1 MMNMNLFDT
10 YNLRARLCVSIFY
23 AAPFIFDIIC
33 LTHKAFSITEGIVL
47 SAVCVTV
54 CQALLGIHR
63 APINGQ
69 PIKNTAAELLS
80 PSSTLPAGTR
90 ARYYRKLASFEP
102 EFQPLL
108 DYIAPSSCDAEGQ
121 SVDIGKLC
129 TDVIS
134 WLRAK
139 TRNPELFRLVYEE
152 NINYGFARNML
163 HLKPIGIRA
172 NLLSVVLFGIYLISV
187 CDVFTWGEHGLYCLC
202 LMVHLISMLYLHC
215 CINASSVDAATTRYA
230 RALLETIDI
239 L

>member
-33 LTHKAFSITEGIVL
+33 LTHKAFSITEGVVL

-63 APINGQ
+63 APINGH
-69 PIKNTAAELLS
+69 PVKNTAAELLS
-80 PSSTLPAGTR
+80 PLSTLSEGTR

-108 DYIAPSSCDAEGQ
+108 DYIAPSSCDTEGH
-121 SVDIGKLC
+121 SDDIGKLC
-129 TDVIS
+129 ADVIS

-139 TRNPELFRLVYEE
+139 TRNPETFRLVYEE
-152 NINYGFARNML
+152 NINYGYSRNMFR
-163 HLKPIGIRA
+163 LKPIGIGA
-172 NLLSVVLFGIYLISV
+172 NLLSAALFGIYLISV
-187 CDVFTWGEHGLYCLC
+187 RDVFTWGEHGLYCLC
-202 LMVHLISMLYLHC
+202 LMIHLISTLYLHC
-215 CINASSVDAATTRYA
+215 CINASSVDAAATRYA

>member
-1 MMNMNLFDT
+1 MNMNLFDA

-23 AAPFIFDIIC
+23 AAPFIFDILC
-33 LTHKAFSITEGIVL
+33 LAHKAFSITEGIVL
-47 SAVCVTV
+47 SAICVTV

-69 PIKNTAAELLS
+69 PVKNTAAEFLS
-80 PSSTLPAGTR
+80 PSSPLSEGTR

-108 DYIAPSSCDAEGQ
+108 NYISPSSYDSEGY

-129 TDVIS
+129 SDIIS

-139 TRNPELFRLVYEE
+139 TRNLETFRLVHEE
-152 NINYGFARNML
+152 NINYGYARNML
-163 HLKPIGIRA
+163 HLKPIGIGA
-172 NLLSVVLFGIYLISV
+172 NLLSVVLFSIYIITV
-187 CDVFTWGEHGLYCLC
+187 RNAFTWGKHGLYCLC
-202 LMVHLISMLYLHC
+202 LMIHLISIFYLHRC
-215 CINASSVDAATTRYA
+215 VDSSSVDAAATRYA
-230 RALLETIDI
+230 RALLEAIDI